1 MDKRKLSE
9 LRKRAEEI
17 LGHENIDF
25 AENCDAELRAT
36 LYELCTHQI
45 ELELL
50 NEELLRIQE
59 ELVEI
64 RDQYVDL
71 YDFAPVDYLT
81 LSEKGLIVKANLT
94 AAGNPAQS

>member
-36 LYELCTHQI
+36 LYELRTHQI
-45 ELELL
+45 ELEL
-50 NEELLRIQE
+50 
-59 ELVEI
+59 
-64 RDQYVDL
+64 
-71 YDFAPVDYLT
+71 
-81 LSEKGLIVKANLT
+81 
-94 AAGNPAQS
+94 